1 MPIEPDPPPTLLHVA
16 RAAGV
21 AKSTASLAFSAPQ
34 RVRADTRERVLGAA
48 RALGYA
54 PNALARS
61 LATGR
66 NGLLALVLSDMLNPH
81 SGATQAAVQ
90 ARAYERGYLLIVG
103 TSRAD
108 PAAEREL
115 LERFAALRVRGVVLV
130 TSGTDASHARAL
142 EAMRLELVSLDQRL
156 AAGTAH
162 VGLDNAD
169 AAERLVEHLVGL
181 GHRRVAHV
189 AGRRGTWT
197 AERRLDGVR
206 AALARAGLDFPER
219 CLVEGEYDERLSR
232 ERCLAL
238 LGAPDPPTA
247 LVAANN
253 LCALGARQA
262 ILDAG
267 LRCPED
273 VSLAAI
279 DDLPGGTLVVP
290 RLTHVEQPLESMCA
304 AAVDRLV
311 DALEGEV
318 RRDATSVEMR
328 GALVEGGSTAAPPD
342 GARRRVAIGAD
353 PRGEPARRFV
363 SRAGAARR

>member
-1 MPIEPDPPPTLLHVA
+1 MPNETDPHPTLLQVA

-21 AKSTASLAFSAPQ
+21 AKSTASLAFSAPE

-48 RALGYA
+48 RTLGYA

-66 NGLLALVLSDMLNPH
+66 NGLLALVLSDMRNPH

-103 TSRAD
+103 TSRDD

-130 TSGTDASHARAL
+130 TAATGDAAHARAL

-156 AAGTAH
+156 AGGRAAH
-162 VGLDNAD
+162 VGFDNAG
-169 AAERLVEHLVGL
+169 AAAVLVDHLVGL

-206 AALARAGLDFPER
+206 EALARAGLALPAR
-219 CLVEGEYDERLSR
+219 HLVEGEYAEGAAF

-238 LGAPDPPTA
+238 LRAPDPPTA
-247 LVAANN
+247 LIAANN
-253 LCALGARQA
+253 LSAMGARRA
-262 ILDAG
+262 ILAAG
-267 LRCPED
+267 LGCPED
-273 VSLAAI
+273 VSLASI
-279 DDLPGGTLVVP
+279 DDLPGGALVEP
-290 RLTHVEQPLESMCA
+290 RLTHVEQPIEAMCA
-304 AAVDRLV
+304 SAVDRLV
-311 DALEGEV
+311 DALE
-318 RRDATSVEMR
+318 ATGG
-328 GALVEGGSTAAPPD
+328 GAAATIELAGRLVVGGSTGPAP
-342 GARRRVAIGAD
+342 A
-353 PRGEPARRFV
+353 
-363 SRAGAARR
+363 